1 MPTIDAL
8 LAAGSVPAPRDP
20 LYKLTR
26 GQPKALLEIAGQP
39 MLAWVLAALHAA
51 QTVRNVVIIGAG
63 SPLPAGDHLKVAGG
77 LGVRGSPKF
86 IAHLPSHGSI
96 VDNLIAGAAFCE
108 QLPEPPSHLL
118 LISSDIPLVT
128 AEMIDWNVRAALEK
142 GGEACYHIL
151 ARETME
157 RRFPNSRR
165 TYFRLREGQFCGAD
179 LHLINRSVF
188 SGYNPVWRNIIEA
201 RKNALKMAQLVGVE
215 ALVWLMSGRAPIA
228 LGERLIRERLG
239 LNGHL
244 LIAPHAE
251 IAMDVDKPHQ
261 VELVEQ
267 ELTKRIERK

>member
-1 MPTIDAL
+1 MPIIDAL
-8 LAAGSVPAPRDP
+8 LAAGSVPGPRDP
-20 LYKLTR
+20 LYQFTC

-51 QTVRNVVIIGAG
+51 QTVRNVVIIGAE
-63 SPLPAGDHLKVAGG
+63 SKE
-77 LGVRGSPKF
+77 LGVRDY
-86 IAHLPSHGSI
+86 HLPSHGSI

-142 GGEACYHIL
+142 DGEACYHIL

-179 LHLINRSVF
+179 LHLIRRDVF
-188 SGYNPVWRNIIEA
+188 SGYNPAWRKIIDA
-201 RKNALKMAQLVGVE
+201 RKNALKMAQLVGVD
-215 ALVWLMSGRAPIA
+215 ALVWLMSGRAPVA

-251 IAMDVDKPHQ
+251 IGMDVDKPPQ
-261 VELVEQ
+261 YAVVARELE
-267 ELTKRIERK
+267 KRMERK